1 MTGTVFG
8 GGVGAPIAG
17 APMKAQARLGLA
29 LSWRWITSAFLID
42 VAVLILASHLPGAPQ
57 TVAWWVVNRLTG
69 RQLAA
74 VRASLPSPA
83 KRPPLVV
90 PTRTLREDEQ
100 LTLRVGPTE
109 ADAAP
114 QHSMRAAE
122 ASDDAQRV
130 LGPKLGCRHVLWV
143 ASRPPWYTWSP
154 LARVSLSAQV
164 TLNRRRH

>member
-90 PTRTLREDEQ
+90 PMR
-100 LTLRVGPTE
+100 
-109 ADAAP
+109 DAARGRTT
-114 QHSMRAAE
+114 HTAGGSNRGGRGTTTL
-122 ASDDAQRV
+122 DAPGR
-130 LGPKLGCRHVLWV
+130 GER
-143 ASRPPWYTWSP
+143 
-154 LARVSLSAQV
+154 
-164 TLNRRRH
+164 